1 MGLNPRLIALSFT
14 SLLLTSMGL
23 LDAAPKLRLMRT
35 TVGPV
40 STSTGQN
47 GATQTVEAFNVGD
60 GTLNL
65 SASASVTWLAPTVG
79 ASGPCISEP
88 GTCFPVRIELR
99 TSSLAKGQFTGT
111 VTVTDPAALDA
122 PQTITVTVNVGG
134 GVPDSLSLY
143 AAPGGRAGT
152 TFSTT
157 NPLGIQTTTT
167 SGGSWLSVPAEAG
180 GSFRFVWN
188 YQVSANA
195 ASLGENTYNG
205 QFVTSGSTV
214 PAENK
219 TVPVT
224 FRVTSQPAIS
234 VQPAQVWLQMMQ
246 GSYSDPANQGP
257 PTYIA
262 VSNTAGGSLAVSG
275 VTPTTSDGGTW
286 LQAQSIAG
294 GQYVQLNTKP
304 GSLAPGTYTATVK
317 ITSNAING
325 DVTVPVTMVVLPT
338 GPPLAFA
345 NGAVNNATAV
355 VAGDP
360 IAQGAIVSL
369 YGQFMLGKDPVT
381 NSVLPL
387 PTDLGGTRVLVNGVA
402 APLYYASDGQINF
415 QMPYE
420 TGEGDATIQ
429 VERAGVLGNKISS
442 KIQRIFSR
450 ILLYGAT
457 PIVINN
463 SDGSWATF
471 TAIPGVTSRPAKP
484 GEAIIIY
491 MIGGGQ
497 TSPAATTGAAVAL
510 SPLSYAQAPVTVTFG
525 GLGPIGGGIVKDALF
540 GGLTPAFV
548 GLYQVNV
555 VIPDGVPRNSN
566 VSLRVSIGGQ
576 QSNQVLIAIQ

>member
-1 MGLNPRLIALSFT
+1 MGLNPRLIALSFS

-40 STSTGQN
+40 STPTGQN
-47 GATQTVEAFNVGD
+47 GATQTVEAFNIGD
-60 GTLNL
+60 GALNL
-65 SASASVTWLAPTVG
+65 SASASVPWLAPSIGPSVPCVSE
-79 ASGPCISEP
+79 SGK
-88 GTCFPVRIELR
+88 CFPIRIELR

-111 VTVTDPAALDA
+111 VTVTDPTALDV

-143 AAPGGRAGT
+143 AAPGGHTGT

-157 NPLGIQTTTT
+157 NHIGIQTTTT
-167 SGGSWLSVPAEAG
+167 TGGSWLSVAAEAG

-188 YQVSANA
+188 YEVSANA

-205 QFVTSGSTV
+205 KFVTSGSTV

-219 TVPVT
+219 TVPVSL
-224 FRVTSQPAIS
+224 RVTSQPAIS
-234 VQPAQVWLQMMQ
+234 VQPTQVWLQMMQ
-246 GSYSDPANQGP
+246 GSYTDPANQGQ
-257 PTYIA
+257 PTYVA

-275 VTPTTSDGGTW
+275 VTTTISDGGTW
-286 LQAQSIAG
+286 LTAQSIAG
-294 GQYVQLNTKP
+294 GQYIQLNTKP

-317 ITSNAING
+317 IASNAING
-325 DVTVPVTMVVLPT
+325 EVTVPVTMQVLAS

-355 VAGDP
+355 AAGDP
-360 IAQGAIVSL
+360 IAQGSIVSL
-369 YGQFMLGKDPVT
+369 YGQYMLGKDPVT
-381 NSVLPL
+381 NTVLPL
-387 PTDLGGTRVLVNGVA
+387 PKDLGGTRVLVNGAA

-415 QMPYE
+415 QLPYE

-429 VERAGVLGNKISS
+429 VERSGVLGNKISATVR
-442 KIQRIFSR
+442 RIYPR
-450 ILLYGAT
+450 ILLSGST

-463 SDGSWATF
+463 SDGSWATS
-471 TAIPGVTSRPAKP
+471 TKIPGVTSRPAKP

-491 MIGGGQ
+491 VSGGGQ

-510 SPLSYAQAPVTVTFG
+510 SPLSYAQAPVTATFAAI
-525 GLGPIGGGIVKDALF
+525 GPIGAGITKDALF
-540 GGLTPAFV
+540 GGLTPGFV

-555 VIPDGVPRNSN
+555 VIPEGVPRNSD
-566 VSLRVSIGGQ
+566 VSLRVNIGGQ
-576 QSNQVLIAIQ
+576 QSNQVFIAIQ